1 MNNDVAGIDQHPVA
15 RGQAFNAGGAKPIL
29 FDAATK
35 MVGDGADLALG
46 AAAGYDHMIGDR
58 AFSEEVD
65 DDNVFS
71 LVVFQRLSD
80 NVQ

>member
-1 MNNDVAGIDQHPVA
+1 MNNDVACIDQNPVA
-15 RGQAFNAGGAKPIL
+15 GGQSFNAGGAKAML
-29 FDAATK
+29 FDAATE

-46 AAAGYDHMIGDR
+46 AAVGDDHEIGDR